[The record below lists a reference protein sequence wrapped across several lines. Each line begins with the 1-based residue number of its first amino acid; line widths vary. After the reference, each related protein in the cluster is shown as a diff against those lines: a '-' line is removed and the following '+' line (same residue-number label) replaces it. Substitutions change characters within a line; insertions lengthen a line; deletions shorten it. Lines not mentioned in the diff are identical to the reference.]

1 MENFDSLN
9 IIKTIL
15 KNKKIVVLVV
25 AAAAVLSYGASF
37 LIKEK
42 FKSNAVVYPVNL
54 FQNSEE
60 SPSEQLLQY
69 FLSEDVKYK
78 LAKEFNLFTRY
89 GVDTLNTKGGR
100 ALFDFMF
107 MENVKISPTIYES
120 IDITVKDENPA
131 FAQKLNAALVLITNN
146 LIKETKK
153 NIVNQYLVSTKK
165 VIDIQ
170 SKELDSLSQSILK
183 IKSEF
188 NIVDEKNQSK
198 YLSKQLSTGA
208 SLNENAQQ
216 TVKGIK
222 EKGAELKI
230 LDGRI
235 KSTLKSY
242 TQIKIKNDGYLLD
255 VNGDLDFYVYV
266 SKPNLQDRK
275 CSPVRWIIVLVSSL
289 SAFFMTLV
297 FFLYKNRSKELTS
310 ID

>member
-9 IIKTIL
+9 IIKTII
-15 KNKKIVVLVV
+15 KNKKVFVLAVIG
-25 AAAAVLSYGASF
+25 AAVLSYGASF

-42 FKSNAVVYPVNL
+42 FKSSSVVYPVNL

-69 FLSEDVKYK
+69 FLSEDVKLK

-89 GVDTLNTKGGR
+89 GVDTLNSKGGK

-107 MENVKISPTIYES
+107 LENVKISPTIYES
-120 IDITVKDENPA
+120 IDITVKDEDPA
-131 FAQKLNAALVLITNN
+131 FAQKLNSALVYNTNN

-153 NIVNQYLVSTKK
+153 TIVNQYLSNTKK

-170 SKELDSLSQSILK
+170 AKELDSLSKSILK
-183 IKSEF
+183 IKADY
-188 NIVDEKNQSK
+188 NIVDEKDQAK
-198 YLSKQLSTGA
+198 YLSKQLSTGS
-208 SLNENAQQ
+208 SLNENAQL

-222 EKGAELKI
+222 EKGTELKI

-255 VNGDLDFYVYV
+255 VSGDMDFYVYV
-266 SKPNLQDRK
+266 SKPNLQDKK
-275 CSPVRWIIVLVSSL
+275 CTPVRWIIVLVSSL

-297 FFLYKNRSKELTS
+297 FLLYKNRSKEL
-310 ID
+310 I